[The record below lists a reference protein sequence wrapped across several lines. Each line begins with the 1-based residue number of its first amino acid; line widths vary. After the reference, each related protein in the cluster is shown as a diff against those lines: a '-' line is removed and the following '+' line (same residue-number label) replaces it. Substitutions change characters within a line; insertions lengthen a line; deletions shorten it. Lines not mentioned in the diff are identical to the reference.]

1 METSVRNNHHY
12 YAIHHLSPN
21 HLSITGCH
29 PPPKICSNGSFVNG
43 DTASPISSRRRL
55 VVNFPG
61 SIYPEQNVPFLR
73 PAAQHTRDVNHF
85 PPAPARMVALNTTR
99 ASCYQKRIFEQWTL
113 RRRRPVKTRRNSWS
127 GSFCTKSAC
136 ALTPVWWPTQDFLM
150 SSHVRGW
157 TTAFVRAS
165 SALVW
170 TEEFGLAELNILLN
184 H

>member
-85 PPAPARMVALNTTR
+85 PPAWMVALNTTR

-127 GSFCTKSAC
+127 GFFLYEERVCSA
-136 ALTPVWWPTQDFLM
+136 
-150 SSHVRGW
+150 W
-157 TTAFVRAS
+157 TNQRNWRRCGGRHKTSLCLATSVVEQ
-165 SALVW
+165 LPLY
-170 TEEFGLAELNILLN
+170 EFGLAELNILLN